1 MSVTQSG
8 NRHGDKK
15 AHRAPEKGASPR
27 AARSASGTRRE
38 RVQSR
43 EEAIIDAAFDMFVA
57 RGFAKTTTAEIAG
70 AAGVAEGTLYLYF
83 NNKEGLAR
91 AVLATFYKNLTAAA
105 RTGVKR
111 SETTRDKLAFLA
123 RHHLKNI
130 IKARRLLEILVSLDR
145 DFEAYEG
152 SEFYAM
158 NREYVAVFDEVVREG
173 CWRGEIPQAAEPW
186 VLRDI
191 FFGSLDYAMRSI
203 VIKRKSRT
211 IEQVVDGLVSTIMG
225 GAGATPGSSGNL
237 DPIVER
243 LEKIARRMERA
254 STRTASDG

>member
-1 MSVTQSG
+1 M
-8 NRHGDKK
+8 R
-15 AHRAPEKGASPR
+15 
-27 AARSASGTRRE
+27 
-38 RVQSR
+38 SR
-43 EEAIIDAAFDMFVA
+43 EESIIDAAFEMFVA
-57 RGFAKTTTAEIAG
+57 RGFAKTTTAEIAA

-91 AVLATFYKNLTAAA
+91 AVLAAFYKNLTAAA

-111 SETTRDKLAFLA
+111 SATTRDKLAFLA

-130 IKARRLLEILVSLDR
+130 VKARRLLEIIVSLDR
-145 DFEAYEG
+145 DLETYEG
-152 SEFYAM
+152 SDFYAM
-158 NREYVAVFDEVVREG
+158 NREYVAVFDEVAREG

-211 IEQVVDGLVSTIMG
+211 IEQVVDGLVATIMG
-225 GAGATPGSSGNL
+225 CANAEASDEVSGAGGDL
-237 DPIVER
+237 DPIVKR
-243 LEKIARRMERA
+243 LENVARRMERA
-254 STRTASDG
+254 VGAGASGRTARDG